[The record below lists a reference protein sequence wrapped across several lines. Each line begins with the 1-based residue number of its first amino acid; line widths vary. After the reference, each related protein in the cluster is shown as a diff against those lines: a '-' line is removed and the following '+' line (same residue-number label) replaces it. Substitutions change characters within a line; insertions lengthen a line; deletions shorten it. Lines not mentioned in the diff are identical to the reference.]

1 MMSPVS
7 VHAYQGLER
16 AIAEAARAAATSVFA
31 YSGKDAAGRPAP
43 GLRNDQ
49 RVTTA
54 ADLARANA
62 AGKASGRRFR
72 RGDKMAGT
80 LLDITV

>member
-7 VHAYQGLER
+7 VHAQPGLER
-16 AIAEAARAAATSVFA
+16 AIADAARAAATTMFA
-31 YSGKDAAGRPAP
+31 YNGKDPTRAH

-49 RVTTA
+49 RVSTA
-54 ADLARANA
+54 ADLAKANQ
-62 AGKASGRRFR
+62 AGKATGRKFR